1 MSTVQPLQ
9 LRAAEAD
16 SQLDHLSALDIDSE
30 PPKVRLSGIIC
41 TLGEFTITEWPK
53 VSADFLILV
62 FFDTCTNF
70 LILSSPGPA
79 CRSVD
84 KLVSMMKVSVIF
96 HQKIPFSHLC
106 ISGWNEHRANEL
118 FPWDS

>member
-41 TLGEFTITEWPK
+41 TLGEFTMTE
-53 VSADFLILV
+53 
-62 FFDTCTNF
+62 
-70 LILSSPGPA
+70 
-79 CRSVD
+79 
-84 KLVSMMKVSVIF
+84 
-96 HQKIPFSHLC
+96 
-106 ISGWNEHRANEL
+106 
-118 FPWDS
+118 